1 MSAMNNTAD
10 PLPDETSS
18 LTHSSYSTISVT
30 AADRDWQVAQQRVLL
45 YLQTLH
51 TSAPKTLELALEAFK
66 RAGGES
72 YRTCGGHPA
81 SGTMRALRG
90 LMSEYCL
97 NPIESC
103 FGQQLGEGNTV
114 SKGIRPMPPLTRGV
128 MVPEEIDR
136 RPWFSSLARCFKKLE
151 PAASRLGVARI
162 LYLILLLT
170 VLIIVF
176 LNTWD

>member
-1 MSAMNNTAD
+1 
-10 PLPDETSS
+10 
-18 LTHSSYSTISVT
+18 YSTISVT

-45 YLQTLH
+45 YLQTLR
-51 TSAPKTLELALEAFK
+51 TPAPKTLELALEAFK
-66 RAGGES
+66 RAGDKS
-72 YRTCGGHPA
+72 YRGVHPA
-81 SGTMRALRG
+81 SDTMRALRG
-90 LMSEYCL
+90 LMSEYCF

-114 SKGIRPMPPLTRGV
+114 SKGISPMPPLTRGS

-136 RPWFSSLARCFKKLE
+136 RPWFSSIARCLKKLE

-162 LYLILLLT
+162 LYLLLLLT